1 MAIPSYLGSEKLPA
15 KKYPLKS
22 NRQSHG
28 GQSFCGGKSAAT
40 HQKFQQPTI
49 EACLFTTHPGRPE
62 SKIVF
67 AGPSI
72 HYANPHPWAYSNK
85 ALDNQPTSRYI

>member
-1 MAIPSYLGSEKLPA
+1 MAIQSHLGSEKLPA

-22 NRQSHG
+22 NRQSYG

-49 EACLFTTHPGRPE
+49 EARLFATYPGRPKP
-62 SKIVF
+62 KIHF

-72 HYANPHPWAYSNK
+72 RYANPHPWADGNK
-85 ALDNQPTSRYI
+85 ALDNRPTSRYI